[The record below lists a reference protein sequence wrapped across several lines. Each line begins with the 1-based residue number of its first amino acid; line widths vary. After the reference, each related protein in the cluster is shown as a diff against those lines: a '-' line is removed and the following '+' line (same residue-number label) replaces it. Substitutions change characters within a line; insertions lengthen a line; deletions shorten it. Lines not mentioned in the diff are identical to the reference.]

1 MRGNVENATNEAPTN
16 EEKGG
21 YGRNRDKLYGTE
33 MKNIMVPVIGGIGRL
48 NSRNAGVIKKNN
60 SRIIIS

>member
-33 MKNIMVPVIGGIGRL
+33 MKNSMVPMIGEIGRF
-48 NSRNAGVIKKNN
+48 NSGKASVIKQK
-60 SRIIIS
+60 IQELL